1 MLHPFIFLDFNQ
13 LEQFK
18 GDTGS
23 NNFYC
28 GRLEVSCYNF

>member
-1 MLHPFIFLDFNQ
+1 MLYPFIFLEFNQ

-18 GDTGS
+18 GDSGS

-28 GRLEVSCYNF
+28 DLFGSEVL